1 MRLFGHT
8 SCAYAVIFSAMIF
21 LSTPLWAET
30 PKGVTEMLQKAADT
44 NNRVSF
50 DTILGMALETW
61 PDKRMDI
68 LEAAEGVKPY
78 WLHEDFLE
86 EIDEAEQAEAAAE
99 AASKARG
106 FVYYVDPELWN
117 AKIQLGAGSST
128 GDTNEK
134 SVTTGLTFKR
144 KFGEAWEHALDLGF
158 DYARNAGTTT
168 RQRFVAKY
176 ETLWRAWKKGFLLNY
191 TELELDRF
199 SGFDYRVVENI
210 GAGVDVF
217 DTGKQKLR
225 FEGGPGVRFSKL
237 KETGATESE
246 YLGRLSTTYDVKL
259 SGDLTLKDKSSVIF
273 ASESTTFENLAQF
286 NAKLNS
292 HLAARLSVEVK
303 YDSNAPDTTSA
314 WDTATR
320 ATLVYGF

>member
-1 MRLFGHT
+1 MALLDRT
-8 SCAYAVIFSAMIF
+8 SCLCAVIFSAMIF
-21 LSTPLWAET
+21 LSTPLLAET
-30 PKGVTEMLQKAADT
+30 PKGVSDMLKKAADT
-44 NNRVSF
+44 NNRESF
-50 DTILGMALETW
+50 DTILTMALETW
-61 PDKRMDI
+61 PDKRMAI
-68 LEAAEGVKPY
+68 LETAEGVKPY
-78 WLHEDFLE
+78 WLHTDFLD
-86 EIDEAEQAEAAAE
+86 EIEAAEEAEIAAE

-106 FVYYVDPELWN
+106 FVYYVDPALWN
-117 AKIQLGAGSST
+117 AKLQLGAGSST
-128 GDTNEK
+128 GDTDEK
-134 SVTTGLTFKR
+134 SISTGLSFKR
-144 KFGEAWEHALDLGF
+144 KFGPAWEHTLDLGF
-158 DYARNAGTTT
+158 DYARSQSTTT

-176 ETLWRAWKKGFLLNY
+176 ETLWRAWEKGFLLNY

-210 GAGVDVF
+210 GAGIDVF

-237 KETGATESE
+237 KETGVTESE

-303 YDSNAPDTTSA
+303 YDSNAPEATSA

>member
-1 MRLFGHT
+1 MRRFGHT
-8 SCAYAVIFSAMIF
+8 SCAYAVIFSAMMF
-21 LSTPLWAET
+21 LSTALWAET
-30 PKGVTEMLQKAADT
+30 PKGVAEMLQKAADT
-44 NNRVSF
+44 NSRDSF
-50 DTILGMALETW
+50 DTILDMALKTW

-86 EIDEAEQAEAAAE
+86 EIEDAEQAKVAAE
-99 AASKARG
+99 KASRARG
-106 FVYYVDPELWN
+106 FVYFVDPKLWH
-117 AKIQLGAGSST
+117 AKLQLGAGSST
-128 GDTNEK
+128 GDTDEK
-134 SVTTGLTFKR
+134 SLSTGLSFKR
-144 KFGEAWEHALDLGF
+144 TFADAWEHAFDLGF
-158 DYARNAGTTT
+158 DYARSGGTTT

-176 ETLWRAWKKGFLLNY
+176 ETLWRAWNKGFLLNY

-199 SGFDYRVVENI
+199 SGFDFRVVENI

-237 KETGATESE
+237 KETGFTESE

-259 SGDLTLKDKSSVIF
+259 TGDLSLKDKSSVIF

-286 NAKLNS
+286 NAKLNA

-303 YDSNAPDTTSA
+303 YDSNAPEATSA
-314 WDTATR
+314 WDTSTR